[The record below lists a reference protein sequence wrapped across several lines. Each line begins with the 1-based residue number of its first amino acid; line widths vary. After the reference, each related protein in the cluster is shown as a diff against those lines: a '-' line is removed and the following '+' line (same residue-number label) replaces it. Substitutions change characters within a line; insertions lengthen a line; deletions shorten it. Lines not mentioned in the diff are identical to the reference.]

1 MLSVFEAIARRSLW
15 ILALSALLVVVAAHQ
30 LVDLRTG
37 ERRLEID
44 PSTNRLLSE
53 DDPAKQFYDRVRRI
67 FGSDESMV
75 VALVDDDV
83 FTPENLETVI
93 RLTRRLE
100 QLEGVRQVVSL
111 ANALNIRGTA
121 NDLEIA
127 PFVSPGQPIESA
139 RIRREVL
146 GNPIYS
152 GNLVNR
158 EGTATA
164 LLVYFLDFS
173 DREFVERRLDE
184 QIQEIADEERGE
196 AGVWI
201 AGLPRIKAV
210 TARILL
216 RDLVFTAPFVLL
228 VLAVVLAFSFRS
240 LHGVVVPLVSILVSL
255 VWTLGGVT
263 ALGYSLNAVTSIV
276 PPLLLTLG
284 LAYTV
289 HVVSEFDAA
298 RREQPDGERR
308 EWTVGAL
315 RHVAL
320 PVALTGLTTAV
331 GFLSLMLSP
340 LGAIAEFGLLS
351 FIGIVVTMLAALTL
365 TPALLVLVGP
375 RAGRKSEASEAGDA
389 FDRFAE
395 GVARFD
401 VRNRTAI
408 FVATAL
414 ITLVAVY
421 GATLIRVGTAHTS
434 KFAPDAPV
442 RVHFEAVN
450 EHLEGANPIY
460 VIVQAD
466 YADAFKEPVNLKLV
480 EDLQRWLDARD
491 EIGGTTSIVDYL
503 KLINRGFHENDP
515 EYLRIP
521 KSRRLTS
528 QLLFFGAN
536 EEIERF
542 VDSRFQ
548 WVSIAA
554 RAKVIDSD
562 EVSRLIAE
570 IDRRLATLP
579 DHLSARVTGNPVVLN
594 SAMDAMMRGQVLSLG
609 SAMLI
614 IYVLLSF
621 LFTSPRVGLIAL
633 IPNLFPVACYFGML
647 GLGGVSLN
655 PGTSLI
661 APMVIGIAVDDTIH
675 FFARFNREAREQAD
689 EKGAVV
695 SALRAVG
702 RPVTYTSIA
711 LCLGFLTLTTSEI
724 QTQGEIG
731 IMAALAL
738 AVAWGADFFLT
749 PALCAGMRVATL
761 WDVLSLDLGA
771 EPQLEIPLLHGLS
784 KAQARIVAL
793 MSEIVSAPSG
803 ERLIRSGDT
812 GREMYVVVDGEL
824 RASIAGREGP
834 IHLTTHR
841 RGDPVGEVGLFHA
854 TRTAD
859 VDVVEDARL
868 LRLTQESLERLRRRS
883 PKIAAQV
890 NWNLNEILAERVA
903 KMTDRLR

>member
-1 MLSVFEAIARRSLW
+1 
-15 ILALSALLVVVAAHQ
+15 
-30 LVDLRTG
+30 
-37 ERRLEID
+37 
-44 PSTNRLLSE
+44 
-53 DDPAKQFYDRVRRI
+53 
-67 FGSDESMV
+67 
-75 VALVDDDV
+75 
-83 FTPENLETVI
+83 
-93 RLTRRLE
+93 
-100 QLEGVRQVVSL
+100 
-111 ANALNIRGTA
+111 
-121 NDLEIA
+121 
-127 PFVSPGQPIESA
+127 
-139 RIRREVL
+139 
-146 GNPIYS
+146 
-152 GNLVNR
+152 
-158 EGTATA
+158 
-164 LLVYFLDFS
+164 
-173 DREFVERRLDE
+173 
-184 QIQEIADEERGE
+184 
-196 AGVWI
+196 
-201 AGLPRIKAV
+201 
-210 TARILL
+210 
-216 RDLVFTAPFVLL
+216 
-228 VLAVVLAFSFRS
+228 
-240 LHGVVVPLVSILVSL
+240 
-255 VWTLGGVT
+255 
-263 ALGYSLNAVTSIV
+263 
-276 PPLLLTLG
+276 
-284 LAYTV
+284 
-289 HVVSEFDAA
+289 
-298 RREQPDGERR
+298 
-308 EWTVGAL
+308 
-315 RHVAL
+315 
-320 PVALTGLTTAV
+320 
-331 GFLSLMLSP
+331 
-340 LGAIAEFGLLS
+340 
-351 FIGIVVTMLAALTL
+351 
-365 TPALLVLVGP
+365 
-375 RAGRKSEASEAGDA
+375 
-389 FDRFAE
+389 
-395 GVARFD
+395 
-401 VRNRTAI
+401 
-408 FVATAL
+408 
-414 ITLVAVY
+414 
-421 GATLIRVGTAHTS
+421 
-434 KFAPDAPV
+434 
-442 RVHFEAVN
+442 
-450 EHLEGANPIY
+450 
-460 VIVQAD
+460 
-466 YADAFKEPVNLKLV
+466 
-480 EDLQRWLDARD
+480 
-491 EIGGTTSIVDYL
+491 
-503 KLINRGFHENDP
+503 
-515 EYLRIP
+515 
-521 KSRRLTS
+521 
-528 QLLFFGAN
+528 
-536 EEIERF
+536 
-542 VDSRFQ
+542 
-548 WVSIAA
+548 
-554 RAKVIDSD
+554 
-562 EVSRLIAE
+562 
-570 IDRRLATLP
+570 
-579 DHLSARVTGNPVVLN
+579 
-594 SAMDAMMRGQVLSLG
+594 MDAMMRGQVLSLG

-771 EPQLEIPLLHGLS
+771 EPQREIPLLHGLS